1 MLSTNMKN
9 ETDIRQVLW
18 QLAFQFKVSTK
29 RAVRDY
35 DLPLNGMHVR
45 LLQMIHRHPDC
56 TAQQIAGVTG
66 RDKAQITRVIKEL
79 EGMALIKRT
88 PDPEDRRAQLLSLND
103 KGQGLMARIQEA
115 EDEVKKTLLK
125 GINKKDQNTF
135 IEIGNRMLDNLR
147 E

>member
-1 MLSTNMKN
+1 MNDDS
-9 ETDIRQVLW
+9 DIRQVLW
-18 QLAFQFKVSTK
+18 QLAFQFKVSSK

-35 DLPLNGMHVR
+35 DLPLNGMHIR
-45 LLQMIHRHPDC
+45 LLQMIRRHPDC

-79 EGMALIKRT
+79 ESMALITRT
-88 PDPEDRRAQLLSLND
+88 PDRRAQLLSLNE
-103 KGQGLMARIQEA
+103 KGRGLMARIKDA

-147 E
+147 EH

>member
-45 LLQMIHRHPDC
+45 LLQMIHRHPDG
-56 TAQQIAGVTG
+56 TAQQIARVTG

-79 EGMALIKRT
+79 ESMALIMRT
-88 PDPEDRRAQLLSLND
+88 PDPADRRAQLLSLNE
-103 KGQGLMARIQEA
+103 KGLGLMARIKDA

>member
-1 MLSTNMKN
+1 MKN

-45 LLQMIHRHPDC
+45 LLQMIHRQPDC
-56 TAQQIAGVTG
+56 TAQHIASVTG

-79 EGMALIKRT
+79 EGMALITRT
-88 PDPEDRRAQLLSLND
+88 PDPQDRRAQLLSLNET
-103 KGQGLMARIQEA
+103 GQGLMARIKEA

-147 E
+147 ER

>member
-1 MLSTNMKN
+1 MKN

-45 LLQMIHRHPDC
+45 LLQMIHRQPDC

-79 EGMALIKRT
+79 ESMALITRT
-88 PDPEDRRAQLLSLND
+88 PDPEDRRAQLLSLNK
-103 KGQGLMARIQEA
+103 KGQGLMARIKDA

-147 E
+147 EH